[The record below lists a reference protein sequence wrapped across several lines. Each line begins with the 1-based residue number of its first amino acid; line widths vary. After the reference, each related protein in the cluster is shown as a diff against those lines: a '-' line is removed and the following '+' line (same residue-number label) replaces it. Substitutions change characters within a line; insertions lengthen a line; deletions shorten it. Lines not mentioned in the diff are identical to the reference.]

1 MKKSNIIISDIT
13 CMKEKFCIAGFD
25 TYEKH
30 MKRLMLDGGYQD
42 ASQIPTTYCE
52 ILVDNEKYKEPR
64 DYPHRTEDVN
74 IDINSIEVLREF
86 EPDKELATVL
96 QESLSKDI
104 QSIFHHH
111 VKENA
116 YVAQKTKC
124 PSLGAIL
131 IPAHNI
137 EFFTKDGKL
146 RVRITD
152 FSDQSYELKVS
163 CKYLRDIFEQD
174 KDVTG
179 LNSAIASSQYAHCR
193 IGLARKFMMQENHC
207 YLMLNGLFLY

>member
-25 TYEKH
+25 TYEKN
-30 MKRLMLDGGYQD
+30 MKRLMLDGGYWD
-42 ASQIPTTYCE
+42 AGQIPTTYCE
-52 ILVDNEKYKEPR
+52 ILVDNEKFKEPR

-74 IDINSIEVLREF
+74 IDIDSIEVLRKF
-86 EPDKELATVL
+86 EPGKTLATAL
-96 QESLSKDI
+96 RESLSKDI
-104 QSIFHHH
+104 QSIFYHH

-116 YVAQKTKC
+116 YVAQGTKC

-137 EFFTKDGKL
+137 EFFTEDGKL

-152 FSDQSYELKVS
+152 FSNQTYELKVS
-163 CKYLRDIFEQD
+163 CKYLRYIFDQD
-174 KDVTG
+174 KDVVG
-179 LNSAIASSQYAHCR
+179 LNSTVAVSQYAHCR
-193 IGLARKFMMQENHC
+193 IGLARKFLMQENHC